1 MQYHCLEG
9 RQMIVQG
16 NHASAPP
23 WEQIQQCLSPGRGE
37 SKRVTIMKKFALI
50 AAAGLFCLGGYLP
63 ETVSSDTGEKK
74 EITFAKD
81 IARIFQNRCEEC
93 HRQGGVAPMSLVTY
107 EESRPWA
114 RAIKE
119 KVISR
124 EMPPFHAAG
133 PVGRYQNDPRLTGE
147 EVAMITKWVDSGAA
161 KGNPQDLPGPRE
173 WKRKWAHGEPD
184 LIVKVKQPYPVKASA
199 KDQYA
204 FFIFD
209 YVFPEDI
216 WIRAV
221 DTRPGNLKV
230 VHHANTHVVTPMF
243 KAPPEG
249 VIAGDFDPG
258 ARGTVMIAGWAPGVY
273 SVLLP
278 EGTAVKIPK
287 GMRLGIQVHYAPN
300 DKETTDETSVGL
312 YFADGTIRKHL
323 KVLFGDRK
331 DVAIPPG
338 DPNYSLTTTKTFD
351 TDAVVRFFHVHMHLR
366 GKSYEMKF
374 TYPDGRQEIALEV
387 PRYDF
392 NWQRTYVL
400 TESIRVPK
408 GTKVEFTGV
417 YDNSPKNKYN
427 PDPTQTVRWGE
438 KTTDEM
444 MQGRIFYEAV
454 DENLNVKVRKGI
466 AIRDSETA
474 SDSSR
479 KN

>member
-1 MQYHCLEG
+1 
-9 RQMIVQG
+9 
-16 NHASAPP
+16 
-23 WEQIQQCLSPGRGE
+23 
-37 SKRVTIMKKFALI
+37 MKKFALI

-63 ETVSSDTGEKK
+63 ETVSSNAGEKK

-81 IARIFQNRCEEC
+81 IAPIFQNRCEEC

-119 KVISR
+119 KVINR

-133 PVGRYQNDPRLTGE
+133 PVGRYQNDPRLTDE
-147 EVAMITKWVDSGAA
+147 EVAMISKWVDSGAA
-161 KGNPQDLPGPRE
+161 KGNPQDLPRPRE
-173 WKRKWAHGEPD
+173 WKRQWAHGEPD
-184 LIVKVKQPYPVKASA
+184 LIVKVKQPYPVKASP

-230 VHHANTHVVTPMF
+230 VHHANTHVIPPMF

-249 VIAGDFDPG
+249 FIEGDFDPG

-287 GMRLGIQVHYAPN
+287 GMRLGIQVHYAPT
-300 DKETTDETSVGL
+300 DKDATDETSVGL

-427 PDPTQTVRWGE
+427 PDPAQTVRWGE

-454 DENLNVKVRKGI
+454 DENLNVRVKKGMTVR
-466 AIRDSETA
+466 DTET
-474 SDSSR
+474 SGDSSR